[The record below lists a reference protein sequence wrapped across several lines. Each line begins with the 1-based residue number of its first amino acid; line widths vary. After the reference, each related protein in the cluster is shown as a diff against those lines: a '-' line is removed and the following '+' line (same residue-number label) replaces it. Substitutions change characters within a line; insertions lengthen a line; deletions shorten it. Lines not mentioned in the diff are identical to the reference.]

1 VFMFPPTIRLVR
13 GYIIDYLV
21 GSLDGSVNLEKVFNN
36 IRGVVVSK
44 QLTLDEVL
52 NTIDNIEHDP
62 LCLPYL
68 PKIEKTRRL
77 RRLKKMLSD
86 LANIE

>member
-1 VFMFPPTIRLVR
+1 MFPPTIRLVR

-21 GSLDGSVNLEKVFNN
+21 DSLEGSVNPEKVFSN
-36 IRGVVVSK
+36 IRGIILSK

-68 PKIEKTRRL
+68 PKIEKIRRL
-77 RRLKKMLSD
+77 RRLRKLLSE
-86 LANIE
+86 LSSIE